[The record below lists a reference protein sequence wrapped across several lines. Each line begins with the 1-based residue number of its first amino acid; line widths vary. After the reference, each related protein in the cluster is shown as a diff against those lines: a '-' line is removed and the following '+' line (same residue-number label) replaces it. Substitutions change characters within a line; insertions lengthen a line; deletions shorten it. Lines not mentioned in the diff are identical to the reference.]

1 MNKKTKTWL
10 KHFVFLIFGILIFG
24 MFIYFLNDE
33 HLEKL
38 KYVNYSA
45 AIAALVAS
53 FGITLSISLRWGLI
67 VNTLAGDRV
76 ASWREYYHYFIQ
88 SRALGFI
95 LPNNLTDVG
104 VRMFWLKK
112 RHQTNLTNAG
122 VSVALDRVFDLIFL
136 FGYTLAVLPYWFGF
150 VGIELVGLL
159 VLIVFAVMGG
169 VLILKQTLFFSIFRR
184 MMLWALKILS
194 IIPFLKKKAPT
205 QFDFPDFPRPII
217 VKLFFISAFK
227 VLFTIT
233 RFVIYIYVFS
243 IAISP
248 YMIIAGTPVAQLSY
262 AFSFTPGGL
271 GILEA
276 GWLGILKLGSVPL
289 QQALLFIIG
298 QRILTIVLVSTL
310 AVLSQLLFSVKH
322 LKNTTHEKNL

>member
-1 MNKKTKTWL
+1 MNKQTQRWL
-10 KHFVFLIFGILIFG
+10 KHFVFLISGIAIFG

-38 KYVNYSA
+38 KYVNYLA

-67 VNTLAGDRV
+67 VNTLAGERV
-76 ASWREYYHYFIQ
+76 AGWREYYHYFIQ

-95 LPNNLTDVG
+95 LPNNFTDVG

-136 FGYTLAVLPYWFGF
+136 FGYTLAILPYWFGLIN
-150 VGIELVGLL
+150 IESVIFFI
-159 VLIVFAVMGG
+159 LIVFTVMGG
-169 VLILKQTLFFSIFRR
+169 VLILKQKLFFSIFRR
-184 MMLWALKILS
+184 IMLWAMKILS
-194 IIPFLKKKAPT
+194 VIPFFKKKVPT

-289 QQALLFIIG
+289 QQALLFVVG
-298 QRILTIVLVSTL
+298 QRILTVILVSLL
-310 AVLSQLLFSVKH
+310 AVLSQIFFSVKN
-322 LKNTTHEKNL
+322 LKKYS